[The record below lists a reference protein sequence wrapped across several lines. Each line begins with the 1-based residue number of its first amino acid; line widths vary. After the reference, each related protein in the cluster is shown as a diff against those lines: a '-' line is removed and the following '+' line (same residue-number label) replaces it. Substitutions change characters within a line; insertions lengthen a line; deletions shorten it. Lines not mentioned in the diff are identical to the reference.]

1 MPQGIIGGAIPFR
14 GKAMVW
20 NKPRLTFAA
29 GLAFLVLSGVAAAI
43 TIVLLQSS
51 LRRVDRAHDVEV
63 ALADLEST
71 FSTAGR
77 AQTGYLTSNDNRFL
91 DQYQILINEVP
102 EKIETV
108 RNLIQ
113 DVPDHERWYAQLALL
128 ADRRLALMR
137 TSVEDRKE
145 HKDDDGLQLELTRQ
159 RVVVA
164 DEMNSEFQQMASEE
178 EVAFDRRLD
187 VSSLLFIAIVSI
199 VAATFAI
206 SVGLLYLNYRLL
218 RSELGERQRAEKIA
232 LDSQESLR
240 LLSTRLLH
248 VQDEERRRFSREV
261 HDSLGQYLNLVKM
274 SLSTLADR
282 YSAAELSES
291 LEYLDRCIAETRTIS
306 YLLHPPLLDEMGFAF
321 AAKWYLDGFAQR
333 SGIQVRAEIPD
344 DMPRLSH
351 SVELALFRILQEC
364 LTNIHRHSGSPRA
377 DVAIERTAQEVTLR
391 IRDYGKGI
399 SGELLE
405 RFRVSGSHTGVGLA
419 GMRERAREQGG
430 RLNIESNGSG
440 TTVTVQMAIES
451 PIAQSLGL
459 VSASGAGA

>member
-1 MPQGIIGGAIPFR
+1 
-14 GKAMVW
+14 MVW

-29 GLAFLVLSGVAAAI
+29 GLAFLVLSGLAASV

-63 ALADLEST
+63 TLADLEST
-71 FSTAGR
+71 LSTAGR
-77 AQTGYLTSNDNRFL
+77 AQTGYLTSNDPRFL
-91 DQYQILINEVP
+91 DQYQSLVNQVPRKLDQIRTLIL
-102 EKIETV
+102 
-108 RNLIQ
+108 
-113 DVPDHERWYAQLALL
+113 DVPDHERWYAQLVLL
-128 ADRRLALMR
+128 ADRRLSLMR
-137 TSVEDRKE
+137 ASVENRKQ
-145 HKDDDGLQLELTRQ
+145 HKDDQVLQQELTGQ
-159 RVVVA
+159 RVVIA
-164 DEMNSEFQQMASEE
+164 DEMNSAFQEMEAREE
-178 EVAFDRRLD
+178 ESFDRRLD

-206 SVGLLYLNYRLL
+206 SVGLLYLNYRFLQA
-218 RSELGERQRAEKIA
+218 ELHERERAEKIA
-232 LDSQESLR
+232 LESQESLR

-274 SLSTLADR
+274 SLSTLANR

-333 SGIQVRAEIPD
+333 SGIQVTSEIPD
-344 DMPRLSH
+344 DMPRLPH

-364 LTNIHRHSGSPRA
+364 LTNIHRHSGSTRA
-377 DVAIERTAQEVTLR
+377 DIAIERTEREVTLR

-399 SGELLE
+399 SPELLQ
-405 RFRVSGSHTGVGLA
+405 RFRATGSHTGVGLA
-419 GMRERAREQGG
+419 GMRERVREQGG
-430 RLNIESNGSG
+430 RLDIESNTSG
-440 TTVTVQMAIES
+440 TTVIVQMAAGS
-451 PIAQSLGL
+451 ATRQSAPV
-459 VSASGAGA
+459 VSASGASA

>member
-1 MPQGIIGGAIPFR
+1 
-14 GKAMVW
+14 MVW

-29 GLAFLVLSGVAAAI
+29 GLAFLVLSGLAASV

-63 ALADLEST
+63 TLADLEST
-71 FSTAGR
+71 LSTAGR
-77 AQTGYLTSNDNRFL
+77 AQTGYLTSNDPRFL
-91 DQYQILINEVP
+91 DQYQSLVNQVPRKLGQIRTLIL
-102 EKIETV
+102 
-108 RNLIQ
+108 
-113 DVPDHERWYAQLALL
+113 DVPDHERWYAQLVLL
-128 ADRRLALMR
+128 ADRRLSLMR
-137 TSVEDRKE
+137 ASVENRKR
-145 HKDDDGLQLELTRQ
+145 HKDDQVLQQELTGQ
-159 RVVVA
+159 RVVIA
-164 DEMNSEFQQMASEE
+164 DEMNSAFQEMEAREE
-178 EVAFDRRLD
+178 ESFDRRLD

-206 SVGLLYLNYRLL
+206 SVGLLYLNYRFLQA
-218 RSELGERQRAEKIA
+218 ELHERERAEKIA
-232 LDSQESLR
+232 LESQESLR

-274 SLSTLADR
+274 SLSTLANR

-333 SGIQVRAEIPD
+333 SGIQVTSEIPD
-344 DMPRLSH
+344 DMPRLPH

-364 LTNIHRHSGSPRA
+364 LTNIHRHSGSTRA
-377 DVAIERTAQEVTLR
+377 DIAIERTEREVTLR

-399 SGELLE
+399 SPELLQ
-405 RFRVSGSHTGVGLA
+405 RFRATGSHTGVGLA
-419 GMRERAREQGG
+419 GMRERVREQGG
-430 RLNIESNGSG
+430 RLDIESNAGG
-440 TTVTVQMAIES
+440 TTVIVQMAAGS
-451 PIAQSLGL
+451 ATRQSAAV
-459 VSASGAGA
+459 VSASGASA

>member
-1 MPQGIIGGAIPFR
+1 
-14 GKAMVW
+14 MVW

-29 GLAFLVLSGVAAAI
+29 GLAFLVLSVAAAGI
-43 TIVLLQSS
+43 TIALLQSS
-51 LRRVDRAHDVEV
+51 LKRVDHAHDVEV

-91 DQYQILINEVP
+91 DQYQTLINQVP
-102 EKIETV
+102 GKIEQV

-113 DVPDHERWYAQLALL
+113 DVPDHERWYAQVVLL
-128 ADRRLALMR
+128 ADRRLSLMR
-137 TSVEDRKE
+137 TSVEDRKK
-145 HKDDDGLQLELTRQ
+145 HKDDDALQQQMTRQ

-164 DEMNSEFQQMASEE
+164 DEMNSVFQQMTSKE
-178 EVAFDRRLD
+178 EVGFDRRLD
-187 VSSLLFIAIVSI
+187 VSSLLFIAIITI
-199 VAATFAI
+199 VGATFAI

-218 RSELGERQRAEKIA
+218 RSELRERQRAEKLA

-248 VQDEERRRFSREV
+248 IQDEERRKFSREV

-274 SLSTLADR
+274 SLSTLANR

-333 SGIQVRAEIPD
+333 SGIQVTSEIPD

-351 SVELALFRILQEC
+351 SVELALFRVLQEC

-377 DVAIERTAQEVTLR
+377 DVAVERTPGGVTLR

-399 SGELLE
+399 SPELLE
-405 RFRVSGSHTGVGLA
+405 RFRASGSHAGVGLA

-430 RLNIESNGSG
+430 HLDIESNESG

-451 PIAQSLGL
+451 AMPRSAAV
-459 VSASGAGA
+459 VSASGDGA

>member
-1 MPQGIIGGAIPFR
+1 
-14 GKAMVW
+14 MVFW
-20 NKPRLTFAA
+20 NKPRLTFAV
-29 GLAFLVLSGVAAAI
+29 GLAFLVLSAAAAGV
-43 TIVLLQSS
+43 TIVGLRSS
-51 LRRVDRAHDVEV
+51 LQRVDHAHDLQVT
-63 ALADLEST
+63 LADLEST
-71 FSTAGR
+71 LSTAGR
-77 AQTGYLTSNDNRFL
+77 AQTGYLTSNDTRFL
-91 DQYQILINEVP
+91 DQYQTQVNQVSGKLDQI
-102 EKIETV
+102 
-108 RNLIQ
+108 RSLIQ
-113 DVPDHERWYAQLALL
+113 DVPDHEQWYARLVLL

-145 HKDDDGLQLELTRQ
+145 RKDDDGLQMELTRQ

-164 DEMNSEFQQMASEE
+164 DEMNSAFQEMEGREE
-178 EVAFDRRLD
+178 EAFDRRLD
-187 VSSLLFIAIVSI
+187 VSSLLFIAILSI

-206 SVGLLYLNYRLL
+206 SVGFLYLNYRLL
-218 RSELGERQRAEKIA
+218 RSELRERQRAEKLA

-248 VQDEERRRFSREV
+248 VQDEERRKFSREV

-274 SLSTLADR
+274 SLSTLANR

-333 SGIQVRAEIPD
+333 SGIQVTSEIPD
-344 DMPRLSH
+344 DTVRLPH

-364 LTNIHRHSGSPRA
+364 LTNIHRHSGSARA
-377 DVAIERTAQEVTLR
+377 DVSIERTAHEVMLR

-399 SGELLE
+399 SPELLE
-405 RFRVSGSHTGVGLA
+405 RFRASGSHTGVGLA

-430 RLNIESNGSG
+430 HLDIESSENG
-440 TTVTVQMAIES
+440 TTVTVKMAFENAAPQS
-451 PIAQSLGL
+451 PAT
-459 VSASGAGA
+459 VSASQT

>member
-1 MPQGIIGGAIPFR
+1 
-14 GKAMVW
+14 
-20 NKPRLTFAA
+20 
-29 GLAFLVLSGVAAAI
+29 
-43 TIVLLQSS
+43 
-51 LRRVDRAHDVEV
+51 
-63 ALADLEST
+63 
-71 FSTAGR
+71 
-77 AQTGYLTSNDNRFL
+77 
-91 DQYQILINEVP
+91 
-102 EKIETV
+102 
-108 RNLIQ
+108 
-113 DVPDHERWYAQLALL
+113 
-128 ADRRLALMR
+128 MR
-137 TSVEDRKE
+137 TSVEDQRE
-145 HKDDDGLQLELTRQ
+145 HTDNDGLQTELTRQ

-164 DEMNSEFQQMASEE
+164 DEMNSVFQQMALEE

-218 RSELGERQRAEKIA
+218 RSELRERQRAEKLA

-248 VQDEERRRFSREV
+248 IQDEERRKFSREV

-274 SLSTLADR
+274 SLSTLANR

-321 AAKWYLDGFAQR
+321 ASKWYLDGFAQR
-333 SGIQVRAEIPD
+333 SGIQVTSEIPD
-344 DMPRLSH
+344 DMPRLPH
-351 SVELALFRILQEC
+351 SVELALFRVLQEC
-364 LTNIHRHSGSPRA
+364 LTNIHRHSNSTRA
-377 DVAIERTAQEVTLR
+377 DVALERTAHEVTLR

-399 SGELLE
+399 SPELLE

-430 RLNIESNGSG
+430 RLDIESNETG
-440 TTVTVQMAIES
+440 TTVTVQMTIES
-451 PIAQSLGL
+451 AVTQSPAA
-459 VSASGAGA
+459 VSASGGGA

>member
-1 MPQGIIGGAIPFR
+1 
-14 GKAMVW
+14 MVW

-29 GLAFLVLSGVAAAI
+29 GLAFLVLSGLAASV

-63 ALADLEST
+63 TLADLEST
-71 FSTAGR
+71 LSTAGR
-77 AQTGYLTSNDNRFL
+77 AQTGYLTSNDPRFL
-91 DQYQILINEVP
+91 DQYQSLVDQVPRKLGQIRTLIL
-102 EKIETV
+102 
-108 RNLIQ
+108 
-113 DVPDHERWYAQLALL
+113 DVPDHERWYAQLVLL
-128 ADRRLALMR
+128 ADRRLSLMR
-137 TSVEDRKE
+137 ASVENRKQ
-145 HKDDDGLQLELTRQ
+145 HKDDQVLQQELTGQ
-159 RVVVA
+159 RVVIA
-164 DEMNSEFQQMASEE
+164 DEMNSAFQEMEAREE
-178 EVAFDRRLD
+178 ESFDRRLD

-206 SVGLLYLNYRLL
+206 SVGLLYLNYRFLQA
-218 RSELGERQRAEKIA
+218 ELHERERAEKIA
-232 LDSQESLR
+232 LESQESLR

-274 SLSTLADR
+274 SLSTLANR

-333 SGIQVRAEIPD
+333 SGIQVTSEIPD
-344 DMPRLSH
+344 DMPRLPH

-364 LTNIHRHSGSPRA
+364 LTNIHRHSGSTRA
-377 DVAIERTAQEVTLR
+377 DIAIERTEREVTLR

-399 SGELLE
+399 SPELLQ
-405 RFRVSGSHTGVGLA
+405 RFRATGSHTGVGLA
-419 GMRERAREQGG
+419 GMRERVREQGG
-430 RLNIESNGSG
+430 RLDIESNTSG
-440 TTVTVQMAIES
+440 TTVIVQMAAGS
-451 PIAQSLGL
+451 ATRQSAPV
-459 VSASGAGA
+459 VSASGASA

>member
-1 MPQGIIGGAIPFR
+1 
-14 GKAMVW
+14 MVW

-29 GLAFLVLSGVAAAI
+29 GLAFLVLSGVAAGI
-43 TIVLLQSS
+43 TILLLQSS

-63 ALADLEST
+63 TLADLEST

-77 AQTGYLTSNDNRFL
+77 AQTGYLTSNDTRYL
-91 DQYQILINEVP
+91 DQYQALANQVP
-102 EKIETV
+102 VKIEQV
-108 RNLIQ
+108 RNLIE
-113 DVPDHERWYAQLALL
+113 DVPDHERWYAQLVLL
-128 ADRRLALMR
+128 ADRRLSLMR
-137 TSVEDRKE
+137 TSVENRE
-145 HKDDDGLQLELTRQ
+145 QHKDDEGLQLELTRQ

-164 DEMNSEFQQMASEE
+164 DEMNSAFQEMEAREE
-178 EVAFDRRLD
+178 EAFDRRLD
-187 VSSLLFIAIVSI
+187 VSSLLFIAVISI

-218 RSELGERQRAEKIA
+218 RSELLERQRAEKLA

-248 VQDEERRRFSREV
+248 IQDEERRKFSREV

-274 SLSTLADR
+274 SLSTLANR
-282 YSAAELSES
+282 YSAAELSDS

-333 SGIQVRAEIPD
+333 SGIQVTSEIPD
-344 DMPRLSH
+344 DMPRLPH
-351 SVELALFRILQEC
+351 SVELALFRVLQEC

-377 DVAIERTAQEVTLR
+377 DIAIERTAHEVTLR
-391 IRDYGKGI
+391 IRDYGRGI
-399 SGELLE
+399 SRELLE
-405 RFRVSGSHTGVGLA
+405 HFRLSGSHTGVGLA

-430 RLNIESNGSG
+430 HLDIESNGDG
-440 TTVTVQMAIES
+440 TTVTVQMAIGSAMPQS
-451 PIAQSLGL
+451 PTA

>member
-1 MPQGIIGGAIPFR
+1 
-14 GKAMVW
+14 MVW

-102 EKIETV
+102 GKIETV

-145 HKDDDGLQLELTRQ
+145 HKDDEGLQLELTRQ

-164 DEMNSEFQQMASEE
+164 DEMNSQFQQMASEE
-178 EVAFDRRLD
+178 EVAFDRRFD

-218 RSELGERQRAEKIA
+218 RSELGERQRAEKVA

-333 SGIQVRAEIPD
+333 SGIQVTAEIPD
-344 DMPRLSH
+344 DMPRLPH

-377 DVAIERTAQEVTLR
+377 DVALKRTAQEVALR

-399 SGELLE
+399 PGELLE

-440 TTVTVQMAIES
+440 TTVTFEMAIES
-451 PIAQSLGL
+451 TIAQSLGV
-459 VSASGAGA
+459 VSASGASA

>member
-1 MPQGIIGGAIPFR
+1 
-14 GKAMVW
+14 MVW

-29 GLAFLVLSGVAAAI
+29 GLAFLIVSGIAAAI

-77 AQTGYLTSNDNRFL
+77 AQTGYLTSNDSRFL
-91 DQYQILINEVP
+91 DQYQKLIDQVP
-102 EKIETV
+102 GKIAQV
-108 RNLIQ
+108 RNLIP
-113 DVPDHERWYAQLALL
+113 DVPDHQRWYAQMVLL

-145 HKDDDGLQLELTRQ
+145 RMDNEGLQLELTRQ

-164 DEMNSEFQQMASEE
+164 DEMNSVFQQMASQE

-218 RSELGERQRAEKIA
+218 RSELRERRRAEKLA

-248 VQDEERRRFSREV
+248 IQDEERRKFSREV

-274 SLSTLADR
+274 SLSTLANR

-321 AAKWYLDGFAQR
+321 ASKWYLDGFAQR
-333 SGIQVRAEIPD
+333 SGIQVTSEIPD
-344 DMPRLSH
+344 DMARLPH
-351 SVELALFRILQEC
+351 SVELALFRVLQEC

-377 DVAIERTAQEVTLR
+377 DVALERTAHEVTLR

-399 SGELLE
+399 SAELLE
-405 RFRVSGSHTGVGLA
+405 SFRVSGSHTGVGLA

-430 RLNIESNGSG
+430 RLDIESNESG
-440 TTVTVQMAIES
+440 TTVTVRMAIES
-451 PIAQSLGL
+451 AVTQSPAGA
-459 VSASGAGA
+459 SASGAIA

>member
-1 MPQGIIGGAIPFR
+1 
-14 GKAMVW
+14 MVW

-29 GLAFLVLSGVAAAI
+29 GLAFLVLSVAAAGI
-43 TIVLLQSS
+43 TIVLLQAS
-51 LRRVDRAHDVEV
+51 LKRVDHAHDVEV
-63 ALADLEST
+63 MLADLEST

-91 DQYQILINEVP
+91 DQYQTLIRQVP
-102 EKIETV
+102 GKIEQV

-113 DVPDHERWYAQLALL
+113 DVPDHERWYAQLVLL
-128 ADRRLALMR
+128 AGRRLSLMR
-137 TSVEDRKE
+137 ASVEDRKE

-164 DEMNSEFQQMASEE
+164 DEMNSVFQQMASEE

-218 RSELGERQRAEKIA
+218 RSELRERQRAEKLA

-248 VQDEERRRFSREV
+248 IQDEERRKFSREV

-274 SLSTLADR
+274 SLSTLANR

-333 SGIQVRAEIPD
+333 SGIQVTSEIPD

-377 DVAIERTAQEVTLR
+377 DVAIERTPGEVTLR
-391 IRDYGKGI
+391 IRDYGKGV
-399 SGELLE
+399 SQELLQ
-405 RFRVSGSHTGVGLA
+405 RFRASGSHTGVGLA

-430 RLNIESNGSG
+430 HLDIESSEAG
-440 TTVTVQMAIES
+440 TTVTVRMVIES
-451 PIAQSLGL
+451 AVAQSPAA
-459 VSASGAGA
+459 VSVSGT

>member
-1 MPQGIIGGAIPFR
+1 
-14 GKAMVW
+14 MVW

-29 GLAFLVLSGVAAAI
+29 GLAFLILSGAAAAI

-63 ALADLEST
+63 AIADLEST

-91 DQYQILINEVP
+91 DQYQNLVNQVP
-102 EKIETV
+102 GKIEQL
-108 RNLIQ
+108 RDLIL
-113 DVPDHERWYAQLALL
+113 DVPDHERWYAQMVLL

-145 HKDDDGLQLELTRQ
+145 HKDNEGLQLELTRQ

-164 DEMNSEFQQMASEE
+164 DEMNSVFQQLASQE

-218 RSELGERQRAEKIA
+218 RSELRERQRAEKLA

-248 VQDEERRRFSREV
+248 IQDEERRKFSREV

-274 SLSTLADR
+274 SLSTLANR

-321 AAKWYLDGFAQR
+321 ASKWYLDGFAQR
-333 SGIQVRAEIPD
+333 SGIQVTSEIPD
-344 DMPRLSH
+344 DMPRLPH
-351 SVELALFRILQEC
+351 SVELALFRVLQEC

-377 DVAIERTAQEVTLR
+377 DVALERTAREVTLR

-399 SGELLE
+399 SPELLE

-430 RLNIESNGSG
+430 RLNIESNESG

-451 PIAQSLGL
+451 AVTQSPAA
-459 VSASGAGA
+459 VSVSGAGA